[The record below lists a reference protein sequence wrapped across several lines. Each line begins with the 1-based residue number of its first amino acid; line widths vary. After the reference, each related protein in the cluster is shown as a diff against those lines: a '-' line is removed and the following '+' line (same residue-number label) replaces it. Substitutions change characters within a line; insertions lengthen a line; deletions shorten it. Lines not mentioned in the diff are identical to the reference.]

1 MFGSSKKNSPK
12 NSTNGII
19 GPDGRRIDSTLP
31 DNRVKLQRT
40 DAEIKT
46 LNSSLNGE
54 SSDESH
60 STILPARVILNE
72 FSLAG
77 VGAYTTQRLKMGQEI
92 ALTIDEPRRF
102 YITGRVLI
110 CNEVRTDSK
119 LIQQQSFSW
128 RVGIEFLYKSE
139 AERAEVSKYCE
150 ELTKTWLGALVP
162 SVIPGDGKLQSEQ
175 TAPATEAPPAE
186 APPAAAGAPATENS
200 GEGGSQAA

>member
-1 MFGSSKKNSPK
+1 MFGSSKKNTPR
-12 NSTNGII
+12 NTANGII
-19 GPDGRRIDSTLP
+19 GPDGRRVDSTSP
-31 DNRVKLQRT
+31 ENRVKLQRT

-46 LNSSLNGE
+46 LSSSLNGE
-54 SSDESH
+54 STDESQ

-110 CNEVRTDSK
+110 CNEVRTESK
-119 LIQQQSFSW
+119 LIQQNVYPW
-128 RVGIEFLYKSE
+128 RVGIEFIYKSD

-162 SVIPGDGKLQSEQ
+162 SVIPGDGKLQGEQ
-175 TAPATEAPPAE
+175 TAQASVTT
-186 APPAAAGAPATENS
+186 PAAADAPTETPS
-200 GEGGSQAA
+200 TETPGEGGSQAA